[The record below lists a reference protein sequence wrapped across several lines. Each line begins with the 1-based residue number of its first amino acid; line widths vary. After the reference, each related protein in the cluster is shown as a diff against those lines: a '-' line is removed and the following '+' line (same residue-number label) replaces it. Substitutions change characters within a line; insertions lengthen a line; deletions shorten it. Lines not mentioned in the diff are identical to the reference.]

1 MALVSNFFRKH
12 PPGILNKLLKDIF
25 KIILKVR
32 QHVGN
37 MTRFVTNRPQ
47 RLFAD
52 CKFLYLANPS
62 YVFKG
67 EEIVFM
73 NSDDYVKLQ

>member
-1 MALVSNFFRKH
+1 
-12 PPGILNKLLKDIF
+12 
-25 KIILKVR
+25 
-32 QHVGN
+32 